1 MATPPKIQPID
12 VELESGDLCW
22 IDEIPAFSVAGDS
35 LGTCTVSVEID
46 GVEIH
51 TDRLYM
57 TEQGASE
64 FFIRDIL
71 REEMEA
77 ASKVF
82 AVVTLT
88 ATNTV
93 GSATFRLNVV
103 YRSRIFAGTAATFCR
118 ANFLTLSPVRSIPAV
133 RSDEIYYLQF
143 PGETLTKVTET
154 VTVNSVGTPE
164 VATVSET
171 VAAVNSYKLI
181 RVLVPIADSSGESQ
195 PEAVSV
201 SCGTRRATWY
211 IVDGADNLFRFT
223 NAFGVTEN
231 LYARASVASKLTVKG
246 SVATIRAR
254 LLRYDVEETEE
265 ITATFA
271 PAMGADIVRIG
282 SLASAPNLTWS
293 ALIDNVSSGGVQIIV
308 ESFEA
313 VDDEDPDKLPSPTLT
328 FRTVDNTPRVTPPV
342 AGRVHTTPHSSQYN

>member
-46 GVEIH
+46 GVEAYA
-51 TDRLYM
+51 DRLYM
-57 TEQGASE
+57 PAPWKSE

-77 ASKVF
+77 AAKAF

-154 VTVNSVGTPE
+154 VTVDSVGSPE
-164 VATVSET
+164 VATDSET

-181 RVLVPIADSSGESQ
+181 RVLVPIANSETQ

-246 SVATIRAR
+246 SVATIRTR

-271 PAMGADIVRIG
+271 PAMAADIVRIG
-282 SLASAPNLTWS
+282 LLASAPNPTWS

-342 AGRVHTTPHSSQYN
+342 GGRVHTTPHSSQYN